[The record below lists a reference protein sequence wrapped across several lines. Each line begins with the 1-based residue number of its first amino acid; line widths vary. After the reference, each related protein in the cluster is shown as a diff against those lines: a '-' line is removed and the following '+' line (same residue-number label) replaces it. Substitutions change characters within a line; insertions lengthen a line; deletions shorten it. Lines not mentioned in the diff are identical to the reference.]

1 MQTGQ
6 KCAVFFLLRRNPIH
20 FLRTSCA
27 NTTSNKKKSAAGAV
41 APAAAPAGAGNEKAI
56 GAGLSTP
63 NLAWSLALLPT
74 HHPSSPQAKPSHA
87 KLLRHQQ
94 TPTASTTLVFEPA
107 YLVLWIEQQMEN
119 I

>member
-6 KCAVFFLLRRNPIH
+6 KCAVFFLLRRNLYTFADKLSKH
-20 FLRTSCA
+20 KFEQK
-27 NTTSNKKKSAAGAV
+27 NTAAGAV
-41 APAAAPAGAGNEKAI
+41 APTAAPAGAGNEKAL